1 MNEVSEIRSLEKL
14 DLLAKKVVEGYLLGL
29 HRSPF
34 HGFSSEFREHKQY
47 NDGDNLRNIDYKVYA
62 RTDKLFVKKYD
73 EETNLKCQFVLDVS
87 GSMHF
92 PYQVKRN
99 KLDFSVVAIASLM
112 NLLKRQRDA
121 YGLTVFSDTIL
132 QTIEAKL
139 TEKNKQQIYSTLWQ
153 YLNDSNG
160 MGSSNVIHCLE
171 QMAFS
176 LPKRSLVVI
185 FSDFL
190 DGFSD
195 NDDFE
200 NKFVQ
205 VIQHLIFQKHEI
217 VIFHVSQSKT
227 ELQLD
232 YENIPLEF
240 VDMESNEKIK
250 LIPNEIK
257 YDYQKFMNDK
267 VNFLRKKSIQ
277 FGVDIVEVDI
287 DDNYELILNAFLRKR
302 KKMK

>member
-34 HGFSSEFREHKQY
+34 HGFSAEFREHKQY

-153 YLNDSNG
+153 YLNTTDTT
-160 MGSSNVIHCLE
+160 GSSNIIYCLE
-171 QMAFS
+171 QLAFT

-190 DGFSD
+190 DGFLD
-195 NDDFE
+195 NEGFE

-205 VIQHLIFQKHEI
+205 VMQHLIFQKHEI

-232 YENIPLEF
+232 YDNIPLEF

-257 YDYQKFMNDK
+257 AQYQKFMSRK
-267 VNFLRKKSIQ
+267 VNFLSQKCIQ